1 MPSTGL
7 KLENLNQDHPLKK
20 VGFSGQI
27 HKKFELYNFSHKSAK
42 LTKI

>member
-7 KLENLNQDHPLKK
+7 KLENLDKDQPLKK

-27 HKKFELYNFSHKSAK
+27 RIKFEL
-42 LTKI
+42 